1 MTIVAAIDR
10 TDEAD
15 EVLAQATDLADAY
28 DETVHVVHA
37 LRTSNFLDI
46 ERRSIKADEGSV
58 PIAEV
63 RETAEEIAEERAEAV
78 LSSFKAVGR
87 VGDPATIISEYA
99 EEVDARYIVL
109 GGRKRGPIGKIMFGS
124 TAQDI
129 LLDATAP
136 VVVVRVP

>member
-1 MTIVAAIDR
+1 MAIVAAIDR

-15 EVLAQATDLADAY
+15 EVLAQAADLADAY
-28 DETVHVVHA
+28 GDEVHVVHA
-37 LRTSNFLDI
+37 LRTSEFLDI
-46 ERRSIKADEGSV
+46 ERRSVEADKGSV

-63 RETAEEIAEERAEAV
+63 QETAKEIAEERAAAA
-78 LSSFKAVGR
+78 LSSYESAGR
-87 VGDPATIISEYA
+87 VGDPATEISEYA

-109 GGRKRGPIGKIMFGS
+109 GGRKRGPIGKVMFGS

-136 VVVVRVP
+136 VVVVRAP